1 MCKIQHDHKFSPI
14 LGWKQQKICQLKKV
28 DAFSGEKRM
37 FECLTLFVVVQSHTN
52 LLLKE
57 ENMVLTV
64 VELWNRVSQVS
75 PWQDTCHL
83 LMRIVTQGYGRTEKN

>member
-1 MCKIQHDHKFSPI
+1 MKTTKNLSTQA
-14 LGWKQQKICQLKKV
+14 V

-64 VELWNRVSQVS
+64 VEL
-75 PWQDTCHL
+75 
-83 LMRIVTQGYGRTEKN
+83 